1 MGIYAMM
8 RKDRKARQILSFH
21 LLMALS
27 SHSYVFIINFVCF
40 SHSSVF
46 FCVFM
51 FRKLRGLPR
60 WKLEPGLQMP
70 QWMNGFRYAVD
81 AESLY

>member
-1 MGIYAMM
+1 MVIYAMM

-21 LLMALS
+21 LLKALS
-27 SHSYVFIINFVCF
+27 SHSYVFIINFVRF

-46 FCVFM
+46 CGFM
-51 FRKLRGLPR
+51 VRKPRGLPR